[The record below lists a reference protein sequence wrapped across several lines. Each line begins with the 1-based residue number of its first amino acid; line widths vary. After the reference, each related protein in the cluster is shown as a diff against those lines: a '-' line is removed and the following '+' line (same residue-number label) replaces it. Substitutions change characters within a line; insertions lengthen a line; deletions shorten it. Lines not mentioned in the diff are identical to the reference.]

1 MRRMII
7 DNSKLRSHIMSAL
20 SDIHMQHILQSTAVS
35 AKSASEILRDHDLP
49 HSTTYRKIHEL
60 VKFGLLVLYRSE
72 INNGK
77 KIGYYKSI
85 FRSIHIKYEGIA
97 AETIVEAEPN
107 IDALERISQR
117 FFDFGN

>member
-1 MRRMII
+1 
-7 DNSKLRSHIMSAL
+7 MSAL

-35 AKSASEILRDHDLP
+35 AKSVNGILRDHDHDLP

-85 FRSIHIKYEGIA
+85 FRSIHIKYEGVA

-107 IDALERISQR
+107 IDALERTSQK
-117 FFDFGN
+117 FFDFDY

>member
-1 MRRMII
+1 
-7 DNSKLRSHIMSAL
+7 MSAL

-35 AKSASEILRDHDLP
+35 AKSANEILRDHDLP

-85 FRSIHIKYEGIA
+85 FRSIHIKYEGSA

-107 IDALERISQR
+107 IDALERISQK
-117 FFDFGN
+117 FFDFDY